1 MRIATKHKLW
11 LDVLIFVAFLILM
24 QPALTGIPIH
34 EWLATAAIAAFV
46 THLLGQWDWIIVIG
60 RRFLARWERSRL
72 NFILDVL
79 LLLGMTTV
87 FVSGYT
93 ISRSVLPVLGLPA
106 GHDFIWRRLHALSA
120 DATLIIVAI
129 HVAIHWRWI
138 VSATQRYV
146 FRPIVTGV
154 RTIFGSGM
162 HRTRA
167 IEEVKP

>member
-1 MRIATKHKLW
+1 MRLATRHKLW
-11 LDVLIFVAFLILM
+11 LDVLIFIAFLILM

-34 EWLATAAIAAFV
+34 EWLATAAIVAFV

-87 FVSGYT
+87 FVSGYA
-93 ISRSVLPVLGLPA
+93 ISHSVLPVLGLPVER
-106 GHDFIWRRLHALSA
+106 DFVWRRMHALSA
-120 DATLIIVAI
+120 DATLIVVAV

-146 FRPIVTGV
+146 LRPIGA
-154 RTIFGSGM
+154 GM
-162 HRTRA
+162 RA
-167 IEEVKP
+167 ILGRSLRRPRAVEEVKL